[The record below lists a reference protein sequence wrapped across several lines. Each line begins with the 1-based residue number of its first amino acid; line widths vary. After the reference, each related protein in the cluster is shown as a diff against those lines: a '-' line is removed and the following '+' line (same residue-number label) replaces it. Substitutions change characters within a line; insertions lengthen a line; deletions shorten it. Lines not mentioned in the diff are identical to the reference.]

1 MTWILFK
8 SSFKKS
14 WLWLKEHWQLPFLL
28 AWSIGVYIL
37 TRRNT
42 DALLEVMEAKKD
54 SYRKQV
60 EVLRSTHNDEIL
72 KRDMLTEE
80 YDSTLKK
87 VKEVYDSEDAKL
99 TEKHKN
105 EIKEAIIKS
114 KGDPSEIKRRIEKE
128 FGIKFI

>member
-8 SSFKKS
+8 SYFKNS

-28 AWSIGVYIL
+28 VWSIGIYIL

-42 DALLEVMEAKKD
+42 DALLEVMEAKKE

-72 KRDMLTEE
+72 KRYMLTEE

-99 TEKHKN
+99 SEKHKN
-105 EIKEAIIKS
+105 EIKEVIIKS

>member
-8 SSFKKS
+8 SYFKKS

-28 AWSIGVYIL
+28 VWSIGIYIL

-42 DALLEVMEAKKD
+42 DALLEVMEAKKE

-87 VKEVYDSEDAKL
+87 FKEVYDSEDAKL
-99 TEKHKN
+99 SEKHKN
-105 EIKEAIIKS
+105 EIKEVIIKS

-128 FGIKFI
+128 F

>member
-8 SSFKKS
+8 SYFKKS

-28 AWSIGVYIL
+28 VWSIGIYIL

-42 DALLEVMEAKKD
+42 DALLEVMEAKKE

-99 TEKHKN
+99 SEKHKN
-105 EIKEAIIKS
+105 EIKEVIIKS